1 MKIATVVYDNN
12 SSNLGFNFKSIDEVL
27 DDGFQQILKQRQRRN
42 TQGMWFGINYPKS
55 FLPTLMSPPN

>member
-42 TQGMWFGINYPKS
+42 TQGM
-55 FLPTLMSPPN
+55 